1 MIVKILGSLDI
12 LSAIIFWLFITFNI
26 FQPLILVIALY
37 LIIKGALFLMSKDIA
52 SALDVISGI
61 IILASTAYSVS
72 EIVSILVILYLLQK
86 GIFSLIN

>member
-1 MIVKILGSLDI
+1 
-12 LSAIIFWLFITFNI
+12 
-26 FQPLILVIALY
+26 
-37 LIIKGALFLMSKDIA
+37 MSKDIA